1 MAVAWIAA
9 GLILQDSYRRLLG
22 RRSTEPEQPMREVTM
37 SGNVMSDPAAEPV
50 LRVDTR
56 EELVYLLGQACELE
70 HGLMCEYLYAQ
81 FSLKRGT
88 DEGLTEAQLARV
100 QAWEKALISVIKQEM
115 LHLAL
120 ATNILTAV
128 GAAPHFER
136 PNFPI
141 LSRWYPPGVQIAL
154 VPFGERAL
162 RHFIY
167 LERPEAMPLDDAPG
181 FAAARHAHPLTADD
195 GLLAAGDAGL
205 VAVPEEWRTVGHL
218 YRGIETGLANL
229 CARSGEDA
237 VFIGPARA
245 QAVTDIFEWTEL
257 IAVTDLASAGAAIET
272 IVEQGEGA
280 RGDWVKSHFGTFVG
294 ILEDLLAEQAA
305 DPAFN
310 PARPVEPAF
319 VRLPPDVQAGT
330 VIEDPVTAQVADL
343 ANGLYEVTLQVLSRY
358 YIHHGEKAAEFDILA
373 RTAKHLMNW
382 VMRELGPV
390 LTALPVGPSH
400 PGRTVGPAFD
410 IARPAIFLLPHQDA
424 AWKIIKE
431 RLDALQEACAS
442 LGQQAG
448 LGALTPLAGKLQSM
462 SQDIGGHGLNTG
474 G

>member
-1 MAVAWIAA
+1 
-9 GLILQDSYRRLLG
+9 
-22 RRSTEPEQPMREVTM
+22 M
-37 SGNVMSDPAAEPV
+37 SGNVTNDPLAEPA

-56 EELVYLLGQACELE
+56 EELVYLLGQACEIE

-81 FSLKRGT
+81 FSLKRGP
-88 DEGLTEAQLARV
+88 DEGLTDGQLARV
-100 QAWEKALISVIKQEM
+100 QAWEKALITVIKQEM

-120 ATNILTAV
+120 ATNILTAI

-167 LERPEAMPLDDAPG
+167 LERPEGMTLDDAAG
-181 FAAARHAHPLTADD
+181 FAAAQHAQPLTA
-195 GLLAAGDAGL
+195 AGAGL
-205 VAVPEEWRTVGHL
+205 VGVPQPWQTVGHL
-218 YRGIETGLANL
+218 YRGIEAGLATL
-229 CARSGEDA
+229 CARYGEDA
-237 VFIGPARA
+237 VFIGPTRA
-245 QAVTDIFEWTEL
+245 QAVTDIFEWPEL
-257 IAVTDLASAGAAIET
+257 IAVTDLASARQAIET

-280 RGDWVKSHFGTFVG
+280 RGDWITSHFGTFVG

-305 DPAFN
+305 DPAFT

-319 VRLPPDVQAGT
+319 VRLPPDVEAGT
-330 VIEDPVTAQVADL
+330 LIEDPTTAQVADL

-358 YIHHGEKAAEFDILA
+358 YIHHGETAAEFNTLA
-373 RTAKHLMNW
+373 RTAKHLMNH
-382 VMRELGPV
+382 VMRDLGPV

-400 PGRTVGPAFD
+400 PGQTAGPTFD

-424 AWKIIKE
+424 AWKIINE
-431 RLDALQEACAS
+431 RLDALQQACAF
-442 LGQQAG
+442 LNQQAG
-448 LGALTPLAGKLQSM
+448 LSALAPLTEKLQSM
-462 SQDIGGHGLNTG
+462 SQDIAAHTPKTASRRPRQHTVPDRRES
-474 G
+474 

>member
-1 MAVAWIAA
+1 
-9 GLILQDSYRRLLG
+9 
-22 RRSTEPEQPMREVTM
+22 M
-37 SGNVMSDPAAEPV
+37 SGVAKSKLSAEPV

-56 EELVYLLGQACELE
+56 EELVYLLGQACEIE

-81 FSLKRGT
+81 FSLKRGL

-100 QAWEKALISVIKQEM
+100 QAWEKALIGVIKQEM

-120 ATNILTAV
+120 ATNILTAI

-141 LSRWYPPGVQIAL
+141 LSRWYPEGVQIAL

-167 LERPEAMPLDDAPG
+167 LERPEGMALDDAAG
-181 FAAARHAHPLTADD
+181 FTAAAHAQPLTVS
-195 GLLAAGDAGL
+195 GGGL
-205 VAVPEEWRTVGHL
+205 VAVPQEWRTVGHL
-218 YRGIETGLANL
+218 YRGIEKGLAHL
-229 CARSGEDA
+229 CARYGEDA
-237 VFIGPARA
+237 VFIGPTRA
-245 QAVTDIFEWTEL
+245 QAVTEIFEWPEL
-257 IAVTDLASAGAAIET
+257 TAVTGLASAGAAIET

-280 RGDWVKSHFGTFVG
+280 RGDWYRSHFGTFVG

-305 DPAFN
+305 DPAFT

-330 VIEDPVTAQVADL
+330 LIEDPATARVADL
-343 ANGLYEVTLQVLSRY
+343 ATGLYEATLQVLGRY
-358 YIHHGEKAAEFDILA
+358 YIHHGETAAELDTLA

-382 VMRELGPV
+382 VMREVGPV

-400 PGRTVGPAFD
+400 PGRTAGPAFD
-410 IARPAIFLLPHQDA
+410 IARPATFLLPHQHA
-424 AWKIIKE
+424 AWKTIKE
-431 RLDALQEACAS
+431 RLDALQQACAS
-442 LGQQAG
+442 LGQQEG
-448 LGALTPLAGKLQSM
+448 LGALAPLAGKLHSM
-462 SQDIGGHGLNTG
+462 GQDIEAHIPEATAPHRPGQPAEHDS
-474 G
+474 

>member
-1 MAVAWIAA
+1 
-9 GLILQDSYRRLLG
+9 
-22 RRSTEPEQPMREVTM
+22 M
-37 SGNVMSDPAAEPV
+37 SGEAEGQPAAEPA
-50 LRVDTR
+50 LTVDTR
-56 EELVYLLGQACELE
+56 EELVYLLGQACEIE

-81 FSLKRGT
+81 FSLKRGL
-88 DEGLTEAQLARV
+88 DEGLTEGQLARV
-100 QAWEKALISVIKQEM
+100 QAWEKALIGVIKQEM

-120 ATNILTAV
+120 ANNILTAI

-167 LERPEAMPLDDAPG
+167 LERPEGMALDDAAG
-181 FAAARHAHPLTADD
+181 FTATQYAQPLTA
-195 GLLAAGDAGL
+195 GDGL
-205 VAVPEEWRTVGHL
+205 VAVGEEWRTVGHL
-218 YRGIETGLANL
+218 YRGIEAGLANL
-229 CARSGEDA
+229 SARYGEDA

-245 QAVTDIFEWTEL
+245 QAVTDIFEWPEL
-257 IAVTDLASAGAAIET
+257 LAVTDLASAGQAIET

-280 RGDWVKSHFGTFVG
+280 RGDWIKSHFGIFVG
-294 ILEDLLAEQAA
+294 ILEDLLTEQAV

-319 VRLPPDVQAGT
+319 VRLPPDVEAGT
-330 VIEDPVTAQVADL
+330 LIEDPATAQVADL
-343 ANGLYEVTLQVLSRY
+343 ANALYEVTLQVLSRY
-358 YIHHGEKAAEFDILA
+358 YVHHGETAAEFDILA

-400 PGRTVGPAFD
+400 PGRTAGLTFD
-410 IARPAIFLLPHQDA
+410 IARPAVFLLPHQDA

-431 RLDALQEACAS
+431 RLDALERVFAS

-448 LGALTPLAGKLQSM
+448 LGALAPLAGKLHSM
-462 SQDIGGHGLNTG
+462 SQDILTYIPKTTTRP
-474 G
+474 

>member
-1 MAVAWIAA
+1 
-9 GLILQDSYRRLLG
+9 
-22 RRSTEPEQPMREVTM
+22 M
-37 SGNVMSDPAAEPV
+37 SGNSTSDPSAEPALMV
-50 LRVDTR
+50 NTR
-56 EELVYLLGQACELE
+56 EELVYLLGQACEIE

-81 FSLKRGT
+81 FSLKRGL

-100 QAWEKALISVIKQEM
+100 QAWEAALIGVIKQEM

-120 ATNILTAV
+120 ATNILTAI

-141 LSRWYPPGVQIAL
+141 LSRWYPEGVQIAL

-167 LERPEAMPLDDAPG
+167 LERPEGMVLDDAAG
-181 FAAARHAHPLTADD
+181 FAAASHAQPLTAGGA
-195 GLLAAGDAGL
+195 GLVAVGDAGL

-218 YRGIETGLANL
+218 YRGIEAGLAGL
-229 CARSGEDA
+229 CARYGEDA
-237 VFIGPARA
+237 VFIGPVRA
-245 QAVTDIFEWTEL
+245 QAATEIFEWPEL
-257 IAVTDLASAGAAIET
+257 IAVTGLASARRAIET

-280 RGDWVKSHFGTFVG
+280 RGDWIRSHFGTFVG
-294 ILEDLLAEQAA
+294 ILEDLLAVQAD
-305 DPAFN
+305 DPAFD

-319 VRLPPDVQAGT
+319 VRLPPDVAAGT
-330 VIEDPVTAQVADL
+330 LIEDPATAQVADL
-343 ANGLYEVTLQVLSRY
+343 VTGLYEVTLQVLSRY
-358 YIHHGEKAAEFDILA
+358 YIHHGETAAEFDTLA

-400 PGRTVGPAFD
+400 PGRTAGPAFD
-410 IARPAIFLLPHQDA
+410 IARPAIFLLPHHDA

-431 RLDALQEACAS
+431 RLDALQQACAS
-442 LGQQAG
+442 LGQQPG
-448 LGALTPLAGKLQSM
+448 LGALGPLAAKLQSM
-462 SQDIGGHGLNTG
+462 SQDIGKHGSSTG

>member
-1 MAVAWIAA
+1 
-9 GLILQDSYRRLLG
+9 
-22 RRSTEPEQPMREVTM
+22 M
-37 SGNVMSDPAAEPV
+37 SGNVTNDPLAEPA

-56 EELVYLLGQACELE
+56 EELVYLLGQACEIE

-81 FSLKRGT
+81 FSLKRGP
-88 DEGLTEAQLARV
+88 DEGLTDGQLARV
-100 QAWEKALISVIKQEM
+100 QAWEKALITVIKQEM

-120 ATNILTAV
+120 ATNILTAI

-167 LERPEAMPLDDAPG
+167 LERPEGMTLDDAAG
-181 FAAARHAHPLTADD
+181 FAAAQHAQPLTA
-195 GLLAAGDAGL
+195 AGAGL
-205 VAVPEEWRTVGHL
+205 VGVPQPWQTVGHL
-218 YRGIETGLANL
+218 YRGIEAGLATL
-229 CARSGEDA
+229 CARYGEDA
-237 VFIGPARA
+237 VFIGPTRA
-245 QAVTDIFEWTEL
+245 QAVTDIFEWPEL
-257 IAVTDLASAGAAIET
+257 IAVTDLASAGQAIET

-280 RGDWVKSHFGTFVG
+280 RGDWIKSHFGTFVG

-305 DPAFN
+305 DPGFN

-319 VRLPPDVQAGT
+319 VRLPPDVESGT
-330 VIEDPVTAQVADL
+330 LIEEPATAQVADL

-358 YIHHGEKAAEFDILA
+358 YIHHGETAAEFNTLA

-382 VMRELGPV
+382 VMRDLGPV

-400 PGRTVGPAFD
+400 PGQTAGPTFD

-424 AWKIIKE
+424 AWKVINE
-431 RLDALQEACAS
+431 RLDALQQACAS
-442 LGQQAG
+442 LSQQAG
-448 LGALTPLAGKLQSM
+448 LSALAPLTEKLQSM
-462 SQDIGGHGLNTG
+462 SQDIAAHASKTASRRQRQHAVPDRREPRR
-474 G
+474 